1 LRQAVTPSP
10 WLLLLFLEKIIS
22 HQSLLRRG
30 NPGTRGNLTSEK
42 QRDGWLFSLLPHDDQ
57 PEVLKR

>member
-10 WLLLLFLEKIIS
+10 WLLSLFLEKIIS

-30 NPGTRGNLTSEK
+30 NPGTWGNLTSEK
-42 QRDGWLFSLLPHDDQ
+42 QRDGWLFSLLPQ
-57 PEVLKR
+57 

>member
-42 QRDGWLFSLLPHDDQ
+42 TAGWLAVFAVTAMTISQ
-57 PEVLKR
+57 NS